1 MKFTANCVPTDDK
14 GEVKKNIRNSALF
27 LTASEPIRLADES
40 VDRSKWVLL
49 DCKRIGDGI
58 ELCEIVESTCERIQ
72 RKMPNG
78 NFSATGIMRDF
89 LRYNKPFSVGLM
101 SYSEKPSGQ
110 IGKGYNREMFSLI
123 KSKKLKKISI
133 PFCCTDTPFNPNL
146 LVKLPNE
153 TKAYCEKAEFQL
165 SDSMLN
171 LDLMQVSNCGYD
183 VKFPDIQNENSC
195 PVKDT
200 ILDTEQIT
208 TEVYDNTC
216 NDDKGCWVTA
226 NSTRTTYADGEC
238 GSYIEDV
245 IN

>member
-1 MKFTANCVPTDDK
+1 
-14 GEVKKNIRNSALF
+14 
-27 LTASEPIRLADES
+27 
-40 VDRSKWVLL
+40 
-49 DCKRIGDGI
+49 
-58 ELCEIVESTCERIQ
+58 
-72 RKMPNG
+72 
-78 NFSATGIMRDF
+78 
-89 LRYNKPFSVGLM
+89 
-101 SYSEKPSGQ
+101 
-110 IGKGYNREMFSLI
+110 MFSLI

-208 TEVYDNTC
+208 TDVYDNNC
-216 NDDKGCWVTA
+216 NDDKGCWVTV

-238 GSYIEDV
+238 GSYIVDV
-245 IN
+245 INE